1 MAKTL
6 EAVRAQNLIIRM
18 LEQISSDDPD
28 YINKWMQQFD
38 KQHGIKKAA
47 PSSRSRRDGAVFKK
61 AARAPPPQVNCPR
74 SWLGEAF
81 PNICPKE
88 LIFRL
93 TNRVDQGSHSFRL
106 PGIGGAG
113 LVRDRQHVA
122 QVQLRL

>member
-47 PSSRSRRDGAVFKK
+47 PSSRSRRDGAAFKK
-61 AARAPPPQVNCPR
+61 AAPR
-74 SWLGEAF
+74 SPAAGE
-81 PNICPKE
+81 
-88 LIFRL
+88 
-93 TNRVDQGSHSFRL
+93 L
-106 PGIGGAG
+106 PPVPG
-113 LVRDRQHVA
+113 LA
-122 QVQLRL
+122 KPFSP